1 MCNVCLFVCLSWKSR
16 NLFSMSKPH
25 HTFFAIPCLLIEF
38 IEFSL
43 LSSVKVAVSP
53 QQWWRMKLSSHPLS
67 LVYLGLALVC
77 FFICLEQIKSYLS
90 YPKGTTVQV
99 FGSTRV
105 STNCHCFN
113 FLSNSRLIVYVQ
125 VTEFLKVR
133 VSRSLDRAILFWF
146 CTKSW
151 NLNAPTNNLSILSLL
166 QFFLSLCLT
175 QIKWYV
181 MIFFHFL
188 LRKNFKNKVLT
199 APKNLL
205 LQCLQRNCLL

>member
-1 MCNVCLFVCLSWKSR
+1 MSVCLCVCLES
-16 NLFSMSKPH
+16 LEIYF
-25 HTFFAIPCLLIEF
+25 PCL
-38 IEFSL
+38 SL
-43 LSSVKVAVSP
+43 TTPSLPFLVCSLSSLSSAYWVQYKVAVSP